1 MELNRRKAVQ
11 LGTAATLSSM
21 LPGGAVAATGQNNEF
36 EAAFQDTLTRVR
48 ALFSDLGVSETRPL
62 PIVTGVSDYNGGL
75 RHDFDQSALPTGS
88 FVFQPLAR
96 VADIN
101 EKNRTDILPLFHEIG
116 CHPDQDADGQMTTRL
131 MVRMLTA
138 DLGLDPS
145 RIAFVSVPQSTDMR
159 PVLDEMGLPFSDKV
173 LLRDEAEALAARDAS
188 GFFFPDPFGDTYVVT
203 MGVYYR
209 IHDTEEPA
217 PATYPPSANWTE
229 IGEIIIGG
237 DAASMGISIGAE
249 RLTYALTGL
258 FPTWDQRLGALVGR
272 VDADSEGTH
281 PPGLAAFK

>member
-21 LPGGAVAATGQNNEF
+21 LPGGAVATTGQSDEF

-48 ALFSDLGVSETRPL
+48 DIFSGLGVSEDQPL
-62 PIVTGVSDYNGGL
+62 PIVTGISDYNGGL

-88 FVFQPLAR
+88 FVVQPLAR
-96 VADIN
+96 VADVN
-101 EKNRTDILPLFHEIG
+101 EKNRKDILPLFHEVG
-116 CHPDQDADGQMTTRL
+116 CHPAQVADGQVTTRL
-131 MVRMLTA
+131 MVRVLTE

-145 RIAFVSVPQSTDMR
+145 RIAFVSVPQSTGVR
-159 PVLDEMGLPFSDKV
+159 PALDEMGLPFSEKV
-173 LLRDEAEALAARDAS
+173 LLRDETEALAARDAS
-188 GFFFPDPFGDTYVVT
+188 GYFFPDPFGEEYLIT

-209 IHDTEEPA
+209 VEDTDEPA

-237 DAASMGISIGAE
+237 EVAPLGISIGAE
-249 RLTYALTGL
+249 RLTYALTGE
-258 FPTWDQRLGALVGR
+258 FPAWDQRLGALFAQVEK
-272 VDADSEGTH
+272 EGAE
-281 PPGLAAFK
+281 PPGLTAFR